1 MDFLTTLLLI
11 TLFFAPL
18 AYSICPIASCS
29 NPNSPPIRFPFGLA
43 HQQPENC
50 SFPGFD
56 LYCTAQGLT
65 ALSLPHSGEFLVR
78 YISYQTQNIRV
89 YDPKN
94 CLPKRL
100 LDGFDPSGSRFHP
113 ELYVNYT
120 FLSCPRNVTDARFAI
135 IDCLSNDTRS
145 VMATSLHN
153 FAGRMAN
160 RSCQVIKT
168 LPVPVSWPQNDEF
181 TSTLSDDI
189 WLSWDVPDCRDC
201 EGEGGVCGVQSNNSQ
216 QIECFFDSSGK
227 KKGLS
232 RLVILMCQSLEPR
245 LLEISLCACTGT

>member
-1 MDFLTTLLLI
+1 
-11 TLFFAPL
+11 
-18 AYSICPIASCS
+18 
-29 NPNSPPIRFPFGLA
+29 
-43 HQQPENC
+43 
-50 SFPGFD
+50 
-56 LYCTAQGLT
+56 
-65 ALSLPHSGEFLVR
+65 
-78 YISYQTQNIRV
+78 
-89 YDPKN
+89 
-94 CLPKRL
+94 
-100 LDGFDPSGSRFHP
+100 
-113 ELYVNYT
+113 
-120 FLSCPRNVTDARFAI
+120 
-135 IDCLSNDTRS
+135 
-145 VMATSLHN
+145 MATSLHN